1 MDELEAREF
10 MEVNVTGAYVGDGT
24 PAFAT
29 IYRQP
34 EIASLDW

>member
-1 MDELEAREF
+1 MDL
-10 MEVNVTGAYVGDGT
+10 NVTVAYVGEGT

-29 IYRQP
+29 TFRQP

>member
-1 MDELEAREF
+1 MDL
-10 MEVNVTGAYVGDGT
+10 NVTGVYLGEGT
-24 PAFAT
+24 PAFTT